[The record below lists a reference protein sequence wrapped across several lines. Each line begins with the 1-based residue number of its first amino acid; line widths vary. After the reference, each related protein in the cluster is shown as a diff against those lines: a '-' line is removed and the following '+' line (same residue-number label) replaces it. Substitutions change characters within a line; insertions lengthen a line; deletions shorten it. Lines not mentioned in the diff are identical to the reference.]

1 MKKYLHI
8 SGTSTVI
15 YNVDVKKVYCM
26 QKKKC
31 VEPNE
36 DVDIN
41 YAQLSITIIV

>member
-15 YNVDVKKVYCM
+15 YNVDVKSLLYA
-26 QKKKC
+26 QKKC
-31 VEPNE
+31 GDSNE

-41 YAQLSITIIV
+41 YAQFSVAIIV

>member
-15 YNVDVKKVYCM
+15 YNVDVKSLLYA
-26 QKKKC
+26 KKKC
-31 VEPNE
+31 GESNE

-41 YAQLSITIIV
+41 YAQFSVVIIV